1 MREKSLTV
9 LFVAYAVLW
18 IGGVGSYALYGGPA
32 ATENWTAA
40 AFLWVAGLITLFSSG
55 RSFSLFLVLASAAAL
70 AIEILG
76 VATGKV
82 FGAYEYTEALGFRLL
97 DAPIVIAMAWCIFLG
112 YVWHG
117 TSYLR
122 YGVLVRAAVG
132 ALWMMCLDLLVDPL
146 AAGPLAYWRWSE
158 GGWYEGIPL
167 SNFAGWFVVSFVLL
181 LFLHQRRLKNS
192 VARAIGLSV
201 LMFFTVLAG
210 LRGMII
216 PAFVGIALMAVDILL
231 LPREREGMLRSL
243 RPFFWHK
250 RVGRGQSS
258 TDRNPVRPF
267 RESDR

>member
-9 LFVAYAVLW
+9 LFLVYAVLW
-18 IGGVGSYALYGGPA
+18 IGGVVSHAIYGGPA
-32 ATENWTAA
+32 DTEKWAAA
-40 AFLWVAGLITLFSSG
+40 AFLWIAGLITRFSSE
-55 RSFSLFLVLASAAAL
+55 RSPSLFLALASAAAL
-70 AIEILG
+70 AIELLG
-76 VATGKV
+76 VATGKI
-82 FGAYEYTEALGFRLL
+82 FGTYEYTDALGFRLL
-97 DAPIVIAMAWCIFLG
+97 DAPVVIAMAWCILLG

-122 YGVLVRAAVG
+122 HGVLARAAVG
-132 ALWMMCLDLLVDPL
+132 ALWMTCLDLLVDPL
-146 AAGPLAYWRWSE
+146 AAGPLAYWRWIG

-167 SNFAGWFVVSFVLL
+167 SNFTGWFVVSFVLL

-216 PAFVGIALMAVDILL
+216 PAFVGTALMALDILL
-231 LPREREGMLRSL
+231 LPSEREGMLRSL

-258 TDRNPVRPF
+258 IDRNPVRSF
-267 RESDR
+267 RESDT